1 MLSEL
6 DKLAMNHPG
15 GNDRSPNGAGAHPY
29 GTGHGA
35 SNPPNQYTNTDQ
47 PEVVHQPLNDPF
59 DTDYEAIVDD
69 DEELRFFTQRLRVFC
84 TPINSWPFGH
94 DHWLQRL
101 LTFAWSGFEFLSMG
115 AGC

>member
-1 MLSEL
+1 MSQPIQALAGATAEQANNTQEHRNPYEMLSEL

-15 GNDRSPNGAGAHPY
+15 GNDRSPNGAGALPH

-59 DTDYEAIVDD
+59 DPDYEAIVDD
-69 DEELRFFTQRLRVFC
+69 DEER
-84 TPINSWPFGH
+84 
-94 DHWLQRL
+94 
-101 LTFAWSGFEFLSMG
+101 
-115 AGC
+115 